1 DDPGRG
7 VGDADVADLPGAYG
21 VVEGAHGLG
30 HGGVPVPH
38 VHPVQVDVVGPEAA
52 QALLQR
58 QDEVLAVVAGGVRV
72 GGVAGDG
79 VLGGED
85 EAVPASGEQFA
96 DDAFASAVA
105 VEVRRVDHVAAGV
118 GVVVEDS
125 PGVRFGQAARGAVGH
140 RAEEEFGD
148 AQAGIA
154 Q

>member
-1 DDPGRG
+1 ERVGLGDDPGRG

-58 QDEVLAVVAGGVRV
+58 RDEVLAVVAGGVRV

-85 EAVPASGEQFA
+85 EAVPASGEQCA
-96 DDAFASAVA
+96 DEAFAPPFA
-105 VEVRRVDHVAAGV
+105 VEVRLVADFAPSAG
-118 GVVVEDS
+118 S
-125 PGVRFGQAARGAVGH
+125 AA
-140 RAEEEFGD
+140 
-148 AQAGIA
+148 
-154 Q
+154 